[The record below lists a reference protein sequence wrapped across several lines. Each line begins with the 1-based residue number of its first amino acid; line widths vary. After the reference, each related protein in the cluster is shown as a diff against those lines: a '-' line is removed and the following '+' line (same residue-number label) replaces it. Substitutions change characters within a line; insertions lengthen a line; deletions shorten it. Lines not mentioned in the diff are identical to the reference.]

1 MRRPEFRFQV
11 VQESVQSRNMTQRSQ
26 HEGDQHK
33 KDKISDAKAQKEKG
47 QSLTRSRNGQRD
59 RTGVSSAAANGPA
72 PPTPLISTKTG
83 PVPQKCTIRTH
94 EIFSACC
101 QWEAIPDLC
110 PPPPLKKPHL
120 SVPGMLGRS
129 RVWVFV
135 PERREQLRCEK
146 LRSPPPSLLQL
157 TEDLTKAAKTA
168 CVCPPPP
175 VLNKEEPRQQRSA
188 TAEGHQ

>member
-1 MRRPEFRFQV
+1 MACVTLALFQWSRGTGSGPGCWRGRQELLCVSNHNKTPGDTDPSDVGRVNAEARIRFQV

-33 KDKISDAKAQKEKG
+33 KDKISDSKAQEEKG

-110 PPPPLKKPHL
+110 PPPPKKASSLCPWHAGTL
-120 SVPGMLGRS
+120 QGLGFCS
-129 RVWVFV
+129 
-135 PERREQLRCEK
+135 
-146 LRSPPPSLLQL
+146 
-157 TEDLTKAAKTA
+157 
-168 CVCPPPP
+168 
-175 VLNKEEPRQQRSA
+175 
-188 TAEGHQ
+188 